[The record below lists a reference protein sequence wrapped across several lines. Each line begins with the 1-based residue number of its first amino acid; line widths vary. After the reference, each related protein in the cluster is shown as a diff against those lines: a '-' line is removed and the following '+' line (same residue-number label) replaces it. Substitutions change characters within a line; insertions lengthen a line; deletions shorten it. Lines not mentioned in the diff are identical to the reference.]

1 MAASDHGLN
10 GEPKYNQRDRME
22 APKFKVNL
30 SCRPVPMRF
39 CLNHPMCGAFNVLIG
54 CGKTDAV
61 GLPLQMANTYGLM
74 HCINKEYS

>member
-30 SCRPVPMRF
+30 SCRAVPLTF
-39 CLNHPMCGAFNVLIG
+39 CLNHTIYKTFNIL
-54 CGKTDAV
+54 TR
-61 GLPLQMANTYGLM
+61 Q
-74 HCINKEYS
+74 S